1 MTNSVDREM
10 LLGFAQSFEG
20 KSKCADCQSLPCA
33 GWESIPGGFIT
44 NALECIGTLRV
55 EDAPECWEEYHPK
68 GTNIWSKDAPIS
80 LAFHPYNK
88 SDVYECKHCGCK
100 YLRYTEC
107 GGYYVDERIR
117 ELNGHIITKD

>member
-1 MTNSVDREM
+1 M

-20 KSKCADCQSLPCA
+20 KSKCADCQSLSCA

-55 EDAPECWEEYHPK
+55 VDSPECWEEYHPK

-80 LAFHPYNK
+80 AAFHPYNK
-88 SDVYECKHCGCK
+88 SDVYKCKYCGCK

-117 ELNGHIITKD
+117 ELNVNLIT

>member
-20 KSKCADCQSLPCA
+20 KTKCVDCQSLSCA
-33 GWESIPGGFIT
+33 GWESIPGGFLT
-44 NALECIGTLRV
+44 NSLEYIGTLRV
-55 EDAPECWEEYHPK
+55 EDAPECWEEDHPK
-68 GTNIWSKDAPIS
+68 GTTIWSKDAPIS
-80 LAFHPYNK
+80 VLFHPYNK

-117 ELNGHIITKD
+117 ELSGHLIT

>member
-1 MTNSVDREM
+1 MTKCLDREKLLSLAHSVDPKE
-10 LLGFAQSFEG
+10 
-20 KSKCADCQSLPCA
+20 KCPECVSLNCV

-44 NALECIGTLRV
+44 NSLECIGTLRSDDV
-55 EDAPECWEEYHPK
+55 PECWEEDHPK

-80 LAFHPYNK
+80 ISFHPYNK
-88 SDVYECKHCGCK
+88 SDVFACKHCGSK

-117 ELNGHIITKD
+117 ELNADLIS